1 MVGDNQEFFSESQV
15 RDILELLLTIK
26 NPKSIKAQIIALYGD
41 GKRHQYSLITSY
53 IMKQIAP
60 EKDFQEKLSIICD
73 NLRNLVEIL
82 NDNKCQKSLQK
93 LYDHINLELVRLNY
107 TKELENDLQESKR
120 QLDEIKSQSQAIKSD
135 IKKQQAQYITIL
147 GIFASIVLAFVGGFT
162 FSTSV
167 LANMHQ
173 VGIYRLVFVLCFIAF
188 FIANILHFLFSFIKD
203 INQTQKPRFYQ
214 QGIFY
219 FNVFIIL
226 FLLIL
231 FVSYCAH
238 I

>member
-1 MVGDNQEFFSESQV
+1 MADDNQEFLSESQV
-15 RDILELLLTIK
+15 RDTLELLLTK
-26 NPKSIKAQIIALYGD
+26 NPKSIIEPIIALYGD

-60 EKDFQEKLSIICD
+60 EKDFQEKLNIICD
-73 NLRNLVEIL
+73 NLRSLVELL
-82 NDNKCQKSLQK
+82 NDKKCQKSLQK

-107 TKELENDLQESKR
+107 TKELENGLQESKR
-120 QLDEIKSQSQAIKSD
+120 QLEEIQTQSQIIKSD
-135 IKKQQAQYITIL
+135 MKKQQTQYITIL
-147 GIFASIVLAFVGGFT
+147 GIFASIVLAFVGGLT

-188 FIANILHFLFSFIKD
+188 FIANILHFLLSFIKD
-203 INQTQKPRFYQ
+203 INQAQKPLFWQ

-219 FNVFIIL
+219 FNMCII
-226 FLLIL
+226 FSLLVL
-231 FVSYCAH
+231 LTTYFARF
-238 I
+238 